1 MWCRGCQQ
9 DVPTR
14 AGAAAGMVCP
24 RCGRSLGTAVPT
36 LPRGAVMEA
45 GIELDAPQGRAGRTT
60 ARGELADPEARLKE
74 IGRKLRARG
83 AAAPPSA
90 THSAEGWPAEG
101 WPAEAWPAQ
110 AWPAQAGPLQSW
122 PAEAGPAEAWSSELR
137 PSELRPS
144 ELGPSELRENAARRI
159 DRAVSA
165 GWASHR
171 RVRRHAPSTGLA
183 MLLIAGC
190 LLFASG
196 AIGLAAAQ
204 VVARAT
210 AVDAQLVW
218 RVALTWTL
226 IGQGVLLLAVVWA
239 VLRLWG
245 ASRRLTLQLDEFT
258 AREPRSLPP
267 RHRA

>member
-1 MWCRGCQQ
+1 
-9 DVPTR
+9 
-14 AGAAAGMVCP
+14 
-24 RCGRSLGTAVPT
+24 
-36 LPRGAVMEA
+36 MEA
-45 GIELDAPQGRAGRTT
+45 GIELDAPQGRTGRTT

-137 PSELRPS
+137 PSELR
-144 ELGPSELRENAARRI
+144 ENAARRI

-183 MLLIAGC
+183 LLLIAGC